1 MQLFN
6 VDATLLG
13 IVFNIFFCFFQINL
27 AVQCL
32 STDFSTQKGVKGM
45 PLHVQ
50 IDTYDD
56 PRDPSCP
63 VYHRAYAQVF
73 ELLINSVNNMY
84 FEFLFTD

>member
-1 MQLFN
+1 
-6 VDATLLG
+6 
-13 IVFNIFFCFFQINL
+13 
-27 AVQCL
+27 
-32 STDFSTQKGVKGM
+32 M

-73 ELLINSVNNMY
+73 ELSINSENNMY
-84 FEFLFTD
+84 FYLQIKVFCDLGAERKARNEERRANKRKMNNTGAF

>member
-6 VDATLLG
+6 VDANILG
-13 IVFNIFFCFFQINL
+13 IVFNIFFFFFQINL

-73 ELLINSVNNMY
+73 ELSINSENNMY